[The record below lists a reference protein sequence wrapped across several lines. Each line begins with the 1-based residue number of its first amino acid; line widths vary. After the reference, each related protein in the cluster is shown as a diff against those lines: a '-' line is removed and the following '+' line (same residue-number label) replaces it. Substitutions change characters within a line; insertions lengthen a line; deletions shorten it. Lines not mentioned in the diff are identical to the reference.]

1 MASRQQELISMGGD
15 NISKNFKLAI
25 QVISMIC
32 MSGTLALEAGQTKIF
47 FKTKQVRTCFRFML
61 ITIIMTGTT
70 DDSSFSRA
78 SLAA

>member
-32 MSGTLALEAGQTKIF
+32 MSGTGGPADKDF
-47 FKTKQVRTCFRFML
+47 FQNKTSQNLF
-61 ITIIMTGTT
+61 
-70 DDSSFSRA
+70 
-78 SLAA
+78 